1 MISIQDISFSY
12 RSKQLFS
19 GMDLFLPGGGICGL
33 LGKNGAG
40 KTSLLKLMSGL
51 LFPQQG
57 ALMVGG
63 KIPSKRAPE
72 FLEDL
77 FFIPEEFKLPPVTP
91 EKYRWLFAPFYP
103 RFDTVLYTDFLEKF
117 EVDCRVNL
125 HQCSYGQRKKC
136 LIAFGL
142 ASNCR
147 LILLDEPTN
156 GLDIPSKRQF
166 RKLLA
171 SVLTG
176 GRLFVIATHQ
186 VRDLESL
193 IDPVV
198 ILDNGKIIFNHSLE
212 EITSHLRVELMPA
225 LPETDSV
232 LFSEKTIGGVKAV
245 LADSNE
251 TGGFIDLET
260 LFNTVIEN
268 PDQVAAV
275 FEKEEYHAD

>member
-1 MISIQDISFSY
+1 MISMQDISFSY

-19 GMDLFLPGGGICGL
+19 QLDLFLPDGGICGL

-51 LFPQQG
+51 LFPQKG
-57 ALMVGG
+57 ALVVGDET
-63 KIPSKRAPE
+63 PSRRSPE

-77 FFIPEEFKLPPVTP
+77 FFIPEEFRFPPVTP
-91 EKYRWLFAPFYP
+91 EKYMWLYAPFYP
-103 RFDTVLYTDFLEKF
+103 GFDPAMYRGFLEQF
-117 EVDCRVNL
+117 EVDRRLNL
-125 HQCSYGQRKKC
+125 HQSSYGQRKKC

-166 RKLLA
+166 RRLLA
-171 SVLTG
+171 SVLTEA
-176 GRLFVIATHQ
+176 RLFVIATHQ

-212 EITSHLRVELMPA
+212 EISKHLRVEIMQT
-225 LPETDSV
+225 LPETDAV
-232 LFSEKTIGGVKAV
+232 LYSEKNIGGIKAV
-245 LADSNE
+245 LADS
-251 TGGFIDLET
+251 GQADGFIDLET

-268 PDQVAAV
+268 PDQVASV
-275 FEKEEYHAD
+275 FEKEGHHAD